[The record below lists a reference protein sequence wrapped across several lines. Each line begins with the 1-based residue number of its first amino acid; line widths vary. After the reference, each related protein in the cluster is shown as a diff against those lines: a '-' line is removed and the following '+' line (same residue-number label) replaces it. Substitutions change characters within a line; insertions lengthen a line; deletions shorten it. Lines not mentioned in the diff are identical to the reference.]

1 MRRAE
6 AGAYALVMAAQDLGD
21 DNVRDAIDCVAWRVV
36 LDIREIKKRWE
47 ALHEATRSK
56 ESPPS
61 GDREKPTPLHLIEPD
76 TA

>member
-1 MRRAE
+1 M
-6 AGAYALVMAAQDLGD
+6 VMAAQDLGD

-47 ALHEATRSK
+47 VLHEAMTHT
-56 ESPPS
+56 EPTSPE
-61 GDREKPTPLHLIEPD
+61 GGKKPTPLHLVEPH